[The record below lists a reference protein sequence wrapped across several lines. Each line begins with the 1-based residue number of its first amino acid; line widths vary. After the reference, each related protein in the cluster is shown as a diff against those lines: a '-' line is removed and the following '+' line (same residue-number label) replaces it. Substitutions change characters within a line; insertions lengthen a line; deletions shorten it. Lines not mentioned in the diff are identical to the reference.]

1 MLRSWSLKR
10 LVVRTSTLTAWAAV
24 ALLALAGTTSCG
36 ATSAAGA
43 ASSGATAGPPP
54 KTSTSQLVCSLN
66 GYGYDNPSGPV
77 TLDVTLSTPASAMAG
92 TAIKVRMSTTAAV
105 LPPAVISQ
113 LIGVTTFAVKGT
125 VAGRGMATSTVTIKG
140 STAGKKLASPP
151 AGHNDS
157 HRAGHVPQGGHRRCL
172 HAADRGVH
180 AVRGLDGPAGDHLP
194 CQVHRAVADLRHRD
208 GTTPVRA
215 GLPRRMHGPCRTEA
229 ELNRRHVVTTGE
241 GHTTM
246 ASHLARST
254 AHGPE
259 LLVRSKWK

>member
-66 GYGYDNPSGPV
+66 GYGYDNPSAPV
-77 TLDVTLSTPASAMAG
+77 TLDVTLSTSASAMAG

-140 STAGKKLASPP
+140 STAGNKLASPP
-151 AGHNDS
+151 G
-157 HRAGHVPQGGHRRCL
+157 
-172 HAADRGVH
+172 
-180 AVRGLDGPAGDHLP
+180 HLP
-194 CQVHRAVADLRHRD
+194 AITTATGPVMFLKA
-208 GTTPVRA
+208 GTAGVYMPPTVVYTPYA
-215 GLPRRMHGPCRTEA
+215 G
-229 ELNRRHVVTTGE
+229 
-241 GHTTM
+241 
-246 ASHLARST
+246 ST
-254 AHGPE
+254 ARPAITCHARYTVQWLISVTVTAP
-259 LLVRSKWK
+259 LRSAPACRGACTDHAGRKPSLTAGTS